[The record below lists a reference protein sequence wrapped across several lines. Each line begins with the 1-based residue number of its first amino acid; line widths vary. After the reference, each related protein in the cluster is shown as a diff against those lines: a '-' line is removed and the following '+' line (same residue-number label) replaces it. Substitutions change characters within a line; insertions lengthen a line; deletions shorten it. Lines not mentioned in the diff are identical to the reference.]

1 MKEINPAFIEAA
13 NTKKPAATKGC
24 AAPDGYVRAPWQ
36 CHCVGQWPGPL
47 LKDSRWPKAEFV
59 CTDCDGT
66 GIVRIIA
73 NPSHTNT
80 SAS

>member
-1 MKEINPAFIEAA
+1 MTDEITRDA
-13 NTKKPAATKGC
+13 AATEGC
-24 AAPDGYVRAPWQ
+24 AAAAGYVRAPWQ
-36 CHCVGQWPGPL
+36 CHCVGHWPGPV

-73 NPSHTNT
+73 SPSHTIVEQNQE
-80 SAS
+80 